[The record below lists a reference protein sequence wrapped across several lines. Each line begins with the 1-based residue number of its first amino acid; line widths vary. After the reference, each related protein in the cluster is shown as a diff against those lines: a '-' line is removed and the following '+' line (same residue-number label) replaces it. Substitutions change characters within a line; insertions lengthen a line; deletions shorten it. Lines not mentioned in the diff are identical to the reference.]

1 MRRERLQWKVR
12 MSFESSRFSCGKGSS
27 DQSSEERASVEA
39 GMMKEGSSD
48 QSSVER
54 ASVEAGMKKRGSSA
68 RDGQMGCLGFVPLCN
83 GGNDCFCNAVVQAVM
98 RVPCLR
104 EAFASGQLER
114 EASETR
120 LQAVQCVKR
129 LVALAGAGG
138 RQSLASTAEVRK
150 AVATHSVSSGGIN
163 FADGQQHCALEFF
176 KRLVELCGENMEE
189 LLRFERTAEVKC
201 QVEGCP
207 GMEFRDLP
215 PATEVTLSVPLGFAR
230 ISWDELMEKEMS
242 IDRDQRCGVCC
253 PDQYRPR
260 ARPEDPLVVNEG
272 VRHRGKTG
280 HVVPAAQR
288 GLVVRVSPFSK
299 KVDPETG
306 LVRTLRSRR
315 RLVGLEPD
323 RVMFGGVQFRVMAAV
338 CHLGETPNSGHY
350 IAYVRLATGGWLRC
364 DDTQS
369 SVVEELPLGQLY
381 FLLLERVMVMPQA
394 ESQGE
399 TSAEASKRAASSG
412 KGRGRPPKRGRRS
425 EESKAKSALVTEGAA
440 DRGLGAHNAMRDK
453 PAEARKALDK
463 QKSSDVWS
471 WIARPGGGRGVAA
484 GRVR

>member
-1 MRRERLQWKVR
+1 
-12 MSFESSRFSCGKGSS
+12 
-27 DQSSEERASVEA
+27 
-39 GMMKEGSSD
+39 MKEGSSD
-48 QSSVER
+48 QSSVEQ

-68 RDGQMGCLGFVPLCN
+68 RDDQMGCLGFVPLCN

-129 LVALAGAGG
+129 LLALAGAGG

-272 VRHRGKTG
+272 VRHKGKTG

-288 GLVVRVSPFSK
+288 ALVVRVNPFSLL
-299 KVDPETG
+299 VEDQERG
-306 LVRTLRSRR
+306 LARTVRSQR
-315 RLVGLEPD
+315 RLMGLEPD

-350 IAYVRLATGGWLRC
+350 IAYVRLATGGWLLC

-369 SVVEELPLGQLY
+369 SVVEGRPLGWMGWPLWSGGATCMQLQ
-381 FLLLERVMVMPQA
+381 LIQLDAAADAKPSQ
-394 ESQGE
+394 ESE
-399 TSAEASKRAASSG
+399 EDVRRAAPTRVEV
-412 KGRGRPPKRGRRS
+412 GRK
-425 EESKAKSALVTEGAA
+425 EAALVDAS
-440 DRGLGAHNAMRDK
+440 L
-453 PAEARKALDK
+453 AL
-463 QKSSDVWS
+463 V
-471 WIARPGGGRGVAA
+471 
-484 GRVR
+484 